1 MEALPGGAARIA
13 DVAALA
19 GVGEATVSRVLNGHA
34 NVRPATR
41 EKVLEAIRT
50 LDYRPSSV
58 ARNLSL
64 RRTMVVGVVLPW
76 FTNPSAVERV
86 RGIVAS
92 ISPSP
97 YDLMIFDVESEEKQR
112 RAFELLERGDR
123 ADGLLIVSTLPPD
136 PELERLRAANV
147 PCVLVDA
154 QHVSLPSV
162 VVDDVAGGEM
172 ATRHLI
178 ELGHRRI
185 GFIGD
190 TPPEFRFDWSRDR
203 TRGYQ
208 HALERAGI
216 ELRAEYVREG
226 TRSMHVAR
234 SIADELLRLPDP
246 PTAIFAA
253 SDTQAAGVLSA
264 AETAGAEVPH
274 QLSVIG
280 FDDIEIA
287 APLGL
292 STVRQ
297 PLRESGAR
305 GAARLCHLL
314 RGATVSPLREELPL
328 ELVPRRSTAP
338 VQSPPGP
345 GPEDPRGPRPARGRS
360 LTRC

>member
-41 EKVLEAIRT
+41 ERVLEAIRM
-50 LDYRPSSV
+50 LNYRPSSV

-64 RRTMVVGVVLPW
+64 RRTMVVAVVLPW

-86 RGIVAS
+86 RGIVES

-97 YDLMIFDVESEEKQR
+97 YDLMIFDVESEDKQR

-154 QHVSLPSV
+154 QHASLPSV

-234 SIADELLRLPDP
+234 SIASELLRLRDA

-253 SDTQAAGVLSA
+253 SDTQALGVLEA
-264 AETAGAEVPH
+264 ARALGLRVPDD
-274 QLSVIG
+274 LSVIG

-287 APLGL
+287 SYASLT
-292 STVRQ
+292 TVRQ
-297 PLRESGAR
+297 PLFESGRR
-305 GAARLCHLL
+305 GAELLLASLAGNPPAARVETLQLDL
-314 RGATVSPLREELPL
+314 IVRGTTR
-328 ELVPRRSTAP
+328 
-338 VQSPPGP
+338 PPS
-345 GPEDPRGPRPARGRS
+345 A
-360 LTRC
+360 